1 MKRTQLP
8 ILLLLLVAAAILAAT
23 VKKEKAKQPAAVT
36 AVSTS
41 TPQPA
46 TPPVSAPAPSANANP
61 VFAKLQGKWMRS
73 DGDYTIEI
81 KSVGPSGAMD
91 AGYFNPQPIHVA
103 KAQATQEGGVA
114 KVFIELRDVN
124 YPGSSYT
131 LLYAAA
137 NDQLKGTY
145 FQAVSQESYDI
156 YFERVK

>member
-1 MKRTQLP
+1 
-8 ILLLLLVAAAILAAT
+8 
-23 VKKEKAKQPAAVT
+23 
-36 AVSTS
+36 
-41 TPQPA
+41 
-46 TPPVSAPAPSANANP
+46 
-61 VFAKLQGKWMRS
+61 MRS